1 MELYHKQLNSVHEL
15 RKERK
20 RLKKAAMKP
29 KKEVVADA
37 SQEGGSIQDM
47 FKGLMSSKGGVDA
60 LRLLEPLLLGLLFKR
75 KEVRYRDE
83 KPKKSFVK
91 KALIEVLTGYA
102 KWKGIEMVYK
112 LIKKAVDKRKAKK
125 AATASY

>member
-1 MELYHKQLNSVHEL
+1 MS
-15 RKERK
+15 
-20 RLKKAAMKP
+20 
-29 KKEVVADA
+29 KKETVADT
-37 SQEGGSIQDM
+37 SQDSGSIQDM

-60 LRLLEPLLLGLLFKR
+60 LRLLEPLLLGLLFKK

-112 LIKKAVDKRKAKK
+112 LIKKAIDKRKAKK